1 MRARV
6 CASEIQVEGQASA
19 RRGSTESE
27 ARWRRR
33 MKERRAES
41 GKGGPRARASNE
53 GESGQS
59 QRTGG
64 GSCGRSTR
72 HARRLGRESTSGAWA
87 RRWTVENSW
96 HGVLAAASSDCSR
109 RDVNCGRDEDAGP
122 PVTRTPPPLGA
133 LCTLGESVA
142 FGAGGDE
149 RCSWRTSGKSE
160 RSWTSATFPIWGSAS
175 FARWDWPAFFTRRQ
189 MATGKREAASGWS
202 KTQDKA
208 LKAVRA
214 KPL

>member
-1 MRARV
+1 
-6 CASEIQVEGQASA
+6 
-19 RRGSTESE
+19 
-27 ARWRRR
+27 

-96 HGVLAAASSDCSR
+96 HGVLAAAGSDCSR

-122 PVTRTPPPLGA
+122 PGDENAATPWRTMYAWRECRVRCRWRRALQLADEREKRKKLDLRHVPNLGLRVLREMGLA
-133 LCTLGESVA
+133 GLFHPQANGH
-142 FGAGGDE
+142 GQAGGRFWMVKDAGQSIE
-149 RCSWRTSGKSE
+149 GGPSKAALEGPREK
-160 RSWTSATFPIWGSAS
+160 
-175 FARWDWPAFFTRRQ
+175 Q
-189 MATGKREAASGWS
+189 EAAAGLFGPRL
-202 KTQDKA
+202 A
-208 LKAVRA
+208 
-214 KPL
+214 